1 MVGQRGEH
9 VAGVVRGA
17 IETFQTLLGG
27 VTDLIRAGDSTVK
40 DLDSALTGSPSA
52 GPSTPEQS
60 FLEVVALMQA
70 AMVEAGEAGSASAPA
85 VVQRA
90 REILGRVSREEPA
103 WRPAPSVIRTVN
115 DVFRTALRDLRA
127 SQDLVKLAQGNG
139 TLDDLEKLSQ
149 WADDLTDRLAKT
161 QKIVAQPKPSKEP
174 PVPAASA
181 PGSVESSSSIS
192 SSAPEAEPAPAPQ
205 ARKPRK
211 RSTTP
216 KAKGNPE
223 DIAFAQ
229 AVAAELGDTKVNGWA
244 QDLADGKISE
254 KQWITRLTTHAA
266 ASRDSLEDV
275 FARATERVTRDA
287 RAK

>member
-181 PGSVESSSSIS
+181 PGSVES
-192 SSAPEAEPAPAPQ
+192 
-205 ARKPRK
+205 
-211 RSTTP
+211 
-216 KAKGNPE
+216 
-223 DIAFAQ
+223 
-229 AVAAELGDTKVNGWA
+229 
-244 QDLADGKISE
+244 
-254 KQWITRLTTHAA
+254 
-266 ASRDSLEDV
+266 
-275 FARATERVTRDA
+275 
-287 RAK
+287 

>member
-1 MVGQRGEH
+1 N
-9 VAGVVRGA
+9 
-17 IETFQTLLGG
+17 
-27 VTDLIRAGDSTVK
+27 DLIR
-40 DLDSALTGSPSA
+40 
-52 GPSTPEQS
+52 
-60 FLEVVALMQA
+60 M
-70 AMVEAGEAGSASAPA
+70 
-85 VVQRA
+85 
-90 REILGRVSREEPA
+90 
-103 WRPAPSVIRTVN
+103 
-115 DVFRTALRDLRA
+115 ALRDLRG
-127 SQDLVKLAQGNG
+127 SEYLVKLAQGNG

-149 WADDLTDRLAKT
+149 WADELTDRAKT
-161 QKIVAQPKPSKEP
+161 QKIIAQPKPSKEP

-192 SSAPEAEPAPAPQ
+192 SSAPEGEPAPAPQ

-223 DIAFAQ
+223 DMAFAQ